1 MSAIQKINQNG
12 VTVILVEHD
21 MKVVMGLCHQI
32 LVLNYGQMI
41 ALGAPSDIQRNEEV
55 IKAYLGEDPD
65 LAWTG
70 QCPSELWANASP
82 QRDSPLGEGWID
94 RRVVGPNAAGKTTTL
109 KAITGLKPIA
119 SGEIYLRGQRI
130 DQLDTS
136 EVIRQGIALSP
147 EGRRVFPDLTVLEN
161 LRLGAYL
168 RNNRQE
174 IREDIERVYGYFLAL
189 KRRERQISGT
199 LSGGEQQMLAIG
211 RALMAKPKYLL
222 LDEPSLGLAPLVVK
236 SIAEI
241 IKQINGAGV
250 SILLVEQNARM
261 ALRLAEYAYV
271 LESGQV
277 ALEGKAEELL
287 HNDYVRKAYLG
298 G

>member
-1 MSAIQKINQNG
+1 MLE
-12 VTVILVEHD
+12 LVN
-21 MKVVMGLCHQI
+21 VNV
-32 LVLNYGQMI
+32 NYGQTQ
-41 ALGAPSDIQRNEEV
+41 ALKGINLSA
-55 IKAYLGEDPD
+55 K
-65 LAWTG
+65 
-70 QCPSELWANASP
+70 
-82 QRDSPLGEGWID
+82 EGSI
-94 RRVVGPNAAGKTTTL
+94 VALVGPNAAGKTTTL
-109 KAITGLKPIA
+109 KAITGLKPIT
-119 SGEIYLRGQRI
+119 SGEIHLRGQRI

-147 EGRRVFPDLTVLEN
+147 EGRRVFPELTVLEN

-174 IREDIERVYGYFLAL
+174 IREDIARVYGYFPVL
-189 KRRERQISGT
+189 KMRERQISGT

-211 RALMAKPKYLL
+211 RALMAKPGYLL

-236 SIAEI
+236 SIAVI

-250 SILLVEQNARM
+250 SIILVEQNARM

-271 LESGQV
+271 LESGQMT
-277 ALEGKAEELL
+277 LEGKAEELL

>member
-1 MSAIQKINQNG
+1 LLE
-12 VTVILVEHD
+12 LV
-21 MKVVMGLCHQI
+21 KVEV
-32 LVLNYGQMI
+32 NYGQTQ
-41 ALGAPSDIQRNEEV
+41 ALKGITLSAR
-55 IKAYLGEDPD
+55 
-65 LAWTG
+65 
-70 QCPSELWANASP
+70 
-82 QRDSPLGEGWID
+82 EGSI
-94 RRVVGPNAAGKTTTL
+94 VALVGPNAAGKTTTL

-119 SGEIYLRGQRI
+119 SGEIHFRGRRI
-130 DQLDTS
+130 DRLDTS
-136 EVIRQGIALSP
+136 EIIRQGIALSP
-147 EGRRVFPDLTVLEN
+147 EGRRVFADLGVLEN

-168 RNNRQE
+168 RKKRQE
-174 IREDIERVYGYFLAL
+174 VREDIDRVYGYFPVL
-189 KRRERQISGT
+189 KKREKQIAGT

-241 IKQINGAGV
+241 IKQISGAGM
-250 SILLVEQNARM
+250 SIILVEQNARM
-261 ALRLAEYAYV
+261 ALRLSEYAYV
-271 LESGQV
+271 LESGLV

>member
-1 MSAIQKINQNG
+1 MLE
-12 VTVILVEHD
+12 LV
-21 MKVVMGLCHQI
+21 KVEV
-32 LVLNYGQMI
+32 NYGQTQ
-41 ALGAPSDIQRNEEV
+41 ALKGITLSAR
-55 IKAYLGEDPD
+55 
-65 LAWTG
+65 
-70 QCPSELWANASP
+70 
-82 QRDSPLGEGWID
+82 EGSI
-94 RRVVGPNAAGKTTTL
+94 VALVGPNAAGKTTTL

-119 SGEIYLRGQRI
+119 SGEIHFRGRRI
-130 DQLDTS
+130 DRLDTS
-136 EVIRQGIALSP
+136 EIIRQGIALSP
-147 EGRRVFPDLTVLEN
+147 EGRRVFADLGVLEN

-168 RNNRQE
+168 RKKRQE
-174 IREDIERVYGYFLAL
+174 VREDIDRVYGYFPVL
-189 KRRERQISGT
+189 KKREKQIAGT

-241 IKQINGAGV
+241 IKQISGAGM
-250 SILLVEQNARM
+250 SIILVEQNARM
-261 ALRLAEYAYV
+261 ALRLSEYAYV
-271 LESGQV
+271 LESGLV

>member
-1 MSAIQKINQNG
+1 MLE
-12 VTVILVEHD
+12 LVN
-21 MKVVMGLCHQI
+21 VNV
-32 LVLNYGQMI
+32 NYGQTQ
-41 ALGAPSDIQRNEEV
+41 ALKGI
-55 IKAYLGEDPD
+55 YLS
-65 LAWTG
+65 AK
-70 QCPSELWANASP
+70 
-82 QRDSPLGEGWID
+82 EGSI
-94 RRVVGPNAAGKTTTL
+94 VALVGPNAAGKTTTL
-109 KAITGLKPIA
+109 KAITGLKPIT
-119 SGEIYLRGQRI
+119 SGEIHLRGQRI
-130 DQLDTS
+130 DHLDTS

-147 EGRRVFPDLTVLEN
+147 EGRRVFPELTVLEN

-174 IREDIERVYGYFLAL
+174 IRQDVERVYGYFPVL
-189 KRRERQISGT
+189 KMRERQISGT

-211 RALMAKPKYLL
+211 RALMAKPSYLL

-236 SIAEI
+236 NIAVI

-250 SILLVEQNARM
+250 SIILVEQNARM

-271 LESGQV
+271 LESGQI

>member
-1 MSAIQKINQNG
+1 LLE
-12 VTVILVEHD
+12 LVN
-21 MKVVMGLCHQI
+21 VNV
-32 LVLNYGQMI
+32 NYGQTQ
-41 ALGAPSDIQRNEEV
+41 ALKGINLSA
-55 IKAYLGEDPD
+55 K
-65 LAWTG
+65 
-70 QCPSELWANASP
+70 
-82 QRDSPLGEGWID
+82 EGSI
-94 RRVVGPNAAGKTTTL
+94 VALVGPNAAGKTTTL
-109 KAITGLKPIA
+109 KAITGLKPIT
-119 SGEIYLRGQRI
+119 SGEIHLRGQRI

-147 EGRRVFPDLTVLEN
+147 EGRRVFPELTVLEN

-168 RNNRQE
+168 RNERRE
-174 IREDIERVYGYFLAL
+174 IRQDIERVYGYFPVL
-189 KRRERQISGT
+189 KMRERQISGT

-222 LDEPSLGLAPLVVK
+222 LDEPSLGLAPLVVR
-236 SIAEI
+236 SIAVI

-250 SILLVEQNARM
+250 SIILVEQNARM

-271 LESGQV
+271 LESGQMT
-277 ALEGKAEELL
+277 LEGKAEELL